1 MLVKSLRWLV
11 PMAIIGA
18 SYGGYS
24 AIAANA
30 PQPEEKPSIQTEPT
44 VEVENIFPTNHQVMI
59 TSYGELTP
67 LEQTQLSAQVSG
79 EVTNWHPNFVPGGVV
94 KRGEVLFSLE
104 KDNYEAEVLQ
114 AEANLASAQATLIEE
129 QAKAKV
135 AERQAKKLS
144 DKQVTDLYLRK
155 PQVLSAKA
163 SVKSAQAALK
173 RARRDLENC
182 QVIAPYDALVVSR
195 DIGVGQFVSAG
206 AQVAILNNIEAA
218 EIRIPIA
225 GFDSAFLPEQLAGID
240 ASIIQSGIT
249 NVTRQGHI
257 ARDLGIVDSKT
268 RMVNLVVRIND
279 PYSVDSDLPSLK
291 FGSYVQVQ
299 FAGKA
304 LKHIYRL
311 PQELVN
317 NRTVWV
323 VNQHNQLEP
332 KTVNVLREEGE
343 FFLIGGGLNKQDQVV
358 LTVPEYPQK
367 GMTVKI
373 AHTEADP
380 SLTVK

>member
-11 PMAIIGA
+11 PIAIIGA
-18 SYGGYS
+18 SYGGYN

-30 PQPEEKPSIQTEPT
+30 PQPEEKQSLQTEPT
-44 VEVENIFPTNHQVMI
+44 VKVENIFPTNHQVVI
-59 TSYGELTP
+59 SSYGELAP
-67 LEQTQLSAQVSG
+67 LERTLLSAQVSG
-79 EVTNWHPNFVPGGVV
+79 EVTSWHPNFVPGGVV

-114 AEANLASAQATLIEE
+114 AEANLASAQAALIEE

-144 DKQVTDLYLRK
+144 DKQITDLYLRK
-155 PQVLSAKA
+155 PQVLSARA

-173 RARRDLENC
+173 RARRDLDNC
-182 QVIAPYDALVVSR
+182 QVVAPYDALVVSR

-206 AQVAILNNIEAA
+206 AQVATLNNIEAA

-225 GFDSAFLPEQLAGID
+225 GFDSAFLPDQISGIE
-240 ASIIQSGIT
+240 ASVIQSGIT
-249 NVTRQGHI
+249 NITRQGHI
-257 ARDLGIVDSKT
+257 ARDLGLVDSST
-268 RMVNLVVRIND
+268 RMINLIVRIDD
-279 PYSVDSDLPSLK
+279 PYSVNSDLPSLK
-291 FGSYVQVQ
+291 FGSYVQVH
-299 FAGKA
+299 FAGRS

-323 VNQHNQLEP
+323 VNQDNQLEP
-332 KTVNVLREEGE
+332 KIVNVLREEGE
-343 FFLIGGGLNKQDQVV
+343 FFLIGDGLSRQDQVV

-367 GMTVKI
+367 GMVVKV
-373 AHTEADP
+373 AQAESDP
-380 SLTVK
+380 SLTLK